1 MGNKTPA
8 RICTNT
14 AKLLS
19 HKLPEG
25 FDPLMMDGDSMSM
38 STLKLCY
45 RKHVQNDESV
55 GWDELSDVLGNTL
68 AQIMGDDAFCE
79 WLEGSG

>member
-1 MGNKTPA
+1 
-8 RICTNT
+8 
-14 AKLLS
+14 
-19 HKLPEG
+19 
-25 FDPLMMDGDSMSM
+25 MMDGDSMSM